1 MATLGYSNQKDANT
15 SEKIL
20 QHQELG
26 TLLLKKSKRV
36 RRLSIAV
43 TPDKGVVVTIPLS
56 VSFADAEAFAHE
68 KAGWIKK
75 AKSKIEKIA
84 EAHKKTVFDDY
95 TEFTT
100 RFHKLKLIPEERA
113 NVHLKVTN
121 GLMEVYYPK
130 DVPLTHPAVQEVIRR
145 CVEHTWKIEAH
156 ELLPTRVRE
165 LAAKWGFT
173 YKLLKIKATRSCW
186 GSCTYD
192 NIINLSLHLMR
203 MPNELVDYVILHE
216 LCHTIH
222 KNHGPQFWQLLNSV
236 TNGQARQL
244 SKRTQQYNPRVI

>member
-1 MATLGYSNQKDANT
+1 MPGYSNQEDT
-15 SEKIL
+15 SSTNEKIL
-20 QHQELG
+20 RHRELG

-36 RRLSIAV
+36 RRLSIAI
-43 TPDKGVVVTIPLS
+43 TPDKGVVVTMPYY
-56 VSFADAEAFAHE
+56 VSYAEAEAFIYE
-68 KAGWIKK
+68 KKDWIKK
-75 AKSKIEKIA
+75 NKAQVEQ
-84 EAHKKTVFDDY
+84 KKTVFNDY

-100 RFHKLKLIPEERA
+100 RFRELKLIPEDRT
-113 NVHLKVTN
+113 NVHLKVTD
-121 GLMEVYYPK
+121 GFMEVHYPK
-130 DVPLTHPAVQEVIRR
+130 NVPLTHSAVQEVIRS

-173 YKLLKIKATRSCW
+173 YKQLKIKATRSSW

-192 NIINLSLHLMR
+192 NIISLSLHLMR
-203 MPNELVDYVILHE
+203 MPDELVDYVILHE

-236 TNGQARQL
+236 TGGKSRKL
-244 SKRTQQYNPRVI
+244 SKLNQQYYPSVI

>member
-1 MATLGYSNQKDANT
+1 MAMPGYLNQEDTKNT
-15 SEKIL
+15 NEKIL
-20 QHQELG
+20 QHRELG

-43 TPDKGVVVTIPLS
+43 TPDKGVVVTMPYY
-56 VSFADAEAFAHE
+56 VSYADAEAFVNE
-68 KAGWIKK
+68 KKDWIKK
-75 AKSKIEKIA
+75 TKAQVEQ
-84 EAHKKTVFDDY
+84 KKTVFDDY

-100 RFHKLKLIPEERA
+100 RFRKLKLIPENRT
-113 NVHLKVTN
+113 NVHLKVTDEF
-121 GLMEVYYPK
+121 MEVHYPK
-130 DVPLTHPAVQEVIRR
+130 NVPLNHSAVQEVIRS

-173 YKLLKIKATRSCW
+173 YKQLKIKANRSNW

-203 MPNELVDYVILHE
+203 MPDELVDYVILHE

-222 KNHGPQFWQLLNSV
+222 KNHGPLFWQLLNSV
-236 TNGQARQL
+236 TGGRARQL

>member
-1 MATLGYSNQKDANT
+1 MATPGYSNQEDAKSIN
-15 SEKIL
+15 EKIL

-43 TPDKGVVVTIPLS
+43 TPDKGVVVTMPYY
-56 VSFADAEAFAHE
+56 VSYTEAEAFINE
-68 KAGWIKK
+68 KKDWIKK
-75 AKSKIEKIA
+75 AKNKVEQ
-84 EAHKKTVFDDY
+84 KKTVFDNY

-100 RFHKLKLIPEERA
+100 RLRKLKLIPEDRT
-113 NVHLKVTN
+113 NVHLKVTDEF
-121 GLMEVYYPK
+121 MQVHYPK
-130 DVPLTHPAVQEVIRR
+130 TVPLSHPAVQEVIRT

-156 ELLPTRVRE
+156 ELLPNRIRE

-173 YKLLKIKATRSCW
+173 YKQLKIKANRSNW

-203 MPNELVDYVILHE
+203 MPDELVDYVILHE

-222 KNHGPQFWQLLNSV
+222 KNHGREFWRLLDSV
-236 TNGQARQL
+236 TGGQARQL

>member
-1 MATLGYSNQKDANT
+1 MRGYSNQEDTNST
-15 SEKIL
+15 NQKIL

-43 TPDKGVVVTIPLS
+43 TPDKGVVVTMPHY
-56 VSFADAEAFAHE
+56 VSYAEAEAFVY
-68 KAGWIKK
+68 KKSDWIKNTK
-75 AKSKIEKIA
+75 VQVEQ
-84 EAHKKTVFDDY
+84 KKTVFNDY

-100 RFHKLKLIPEERA
+100 RFRKLMLISEDRT
-113 NVHLKVTN
+113 NVHLKVTE
-121 GLMEVYYPK
+121 GFMEVHYPK
-130 DVPLTHPAVQEVIRR
+130 NIPLSHPAVQEVIRS

-173 YKLLKIKATRSCW
+173 YKQLKIKATRSCW

-192 NIINLSLHLMR
+192 NVINLSLHLMR

-216 LCHTIH
+216 LCHTLH
-222 KNHGPQFWQLLNSV
+222 KNHGAQFWQLLNSV
-236 TNGQARQL
+236 TEGKARQL
-244 SKRTQQYNPRVI
+244 SKHTQQYNPRVI